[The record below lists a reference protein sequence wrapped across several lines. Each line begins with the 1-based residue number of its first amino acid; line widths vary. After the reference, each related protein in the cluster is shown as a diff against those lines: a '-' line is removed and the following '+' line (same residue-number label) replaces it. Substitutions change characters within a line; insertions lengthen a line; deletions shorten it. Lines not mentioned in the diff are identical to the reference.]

1 MAREMN
7 RRKFLHTTS
16 LAAVAAASTKGL
28 GASFNVGRP
37 IRVAQIGTRHAH
49 ARSKWK
55 TICEMPDRF
64 VPIGIFEPDPERR
77 QEVAEDSD
85 YAEARWIDQRDE
97 LLDLE
102 VDAVLVETEL
112 PGLVQWAQ
120 FGLESGWH
128 VHVDKPPG
136 KDRDGLARLQN
147 LAEQGN
153 RVLQMGYMYRYHPA
167 FSFCL
172 EAVRKGWI
180 GRLYAVHGEIG
191 KVVGS
196 DRRPWLAEVYGGS
209 MMLLGCHLLDL
220 VLAVLG
226 KPDRVE
232 AFRRQT
238 YPDQDAYFDHELA
251 VLEYPGALATVRS
264 MLAEVGGGDRRQ
276 LVLCGENGTIEV
288 RPLEPAR
295 VRLALLEPTGPFKS
309 GEQVVAI
316 QPVQG
321 RYAEQLID
329 FHSMIGGNP
338 SSVPEFTTEHDR
350 LLQDVLILASAADSE
365 SSENIQDSI

>member
-1 MAREMN
+1 MSRRE
-7 RRKFLHTTS
+7 FLHTTS
-16 LAAVAAASTKGL
+16 LAAVAAAGTQRL
-28 GASFNVGRP
+28 DASFKAGRP
-37 IRVAQIGTRHAH
+37 VRVVQIGTRHAH
-49 ARSKWK
+49 AGKKWR
-55 TICEMPDRF
+55 TISGMPDRF
-64 VPIGIFEPDPERR
+64 VPVGIYEPDPELRR
-77 QEVAEDSD
+77 EAAENSD
-85 YAEARWIDQRDE
+85 FAGARWIDDREALRDVE
-97 LLDLE
+97 I
-102 VDAVLVETEL
+102 DAALVETEL
-112 PGLVQWAQ
+112 PGLVEWAR

-136 KDRDGLARLQN
+136 WDREGLARLQD

-167 FSFCL
+167 FRFCL
-172 EAVRKGWI
+172 DAVRKGWI
-180 GRLYAVHGEIG
+180 GRVYAIHGEIG

-196 DRRPWLAEVYGGS
+196 DRRPWLAEAYGGS

-226 KPDRVE
+226 APDRVE

-251 VLEYPGALATVRS
+251 VLEYPKALATVRS

-276 LVLCGENGTIEV
+276 LVLCGENGTVEV

-316 QPVQG
+316 QPVPG
-321 RYAEQLID
+321 RYVEQLID

-338 SSVPEFTTEHDR
+338 SRAAEFTPEHDR
-350 LLQDVLILASAADSE
+350 LLQDVLIRASAVGSKPLE
-365 SSENIQDSI
+365 KL

>member
-1 MAREMN
+1 
-7 RRKFLHTTS
+7 
-16 LAAVAAASTKGL
+16 
-28 GASFNVGRP
+28 
-37 IRVAQIGTRHAH
+37 
-49 ARSKWK
+49 
-55 TICEMPDRF
+55 
-64 VPIGIFEPDPERR
+64 
-77 QEVAEDSD
+77 
-85 YAEARWIDQRDE
+85 
-97 LLDLE
+97 
-102 VDAVLVETEL
+102 
-112 PGLVQWAQ
+112 
-120 FGLESGWH
+120 
-128 VHVDKPPG
+128 
-136 KDRDGLARLQN
+136 
-147 LAEQGN
+147 
-153 RVLQMGYMYRYHPA
+153 MGYMYRYHPA
-167 FSFCL
+167 FRFCL
-172 EAVRKGWI
+172 DAVRKGWI
-180 GRLYAVHGEIG
+180 GRLYAMHGEIG

-196 DRRPWLAEVYGGS
+196 ERRPWLAEAYGGS

-226 KPDRVE
+226 APDRVE

-316 QPVQG
+316 LPVQG

-329 FHSMIGGNP
+329 FHSMIGDAP
-338 SSVPEFTTEHDR
+338 SSVAGFTFEHDR
-350 LLQDVLILASAADSE
+350 LLQDVLIRASAVGSRPA
-365 SSENIQDSI
+365 ENY